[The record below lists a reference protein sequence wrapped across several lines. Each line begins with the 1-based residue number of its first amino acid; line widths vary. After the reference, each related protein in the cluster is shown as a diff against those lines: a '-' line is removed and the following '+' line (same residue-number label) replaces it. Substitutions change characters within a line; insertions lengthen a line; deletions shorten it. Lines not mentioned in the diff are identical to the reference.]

1 MYNSEYLNFVA
12 KQHLPKEHHNIIEKL
27 AEIIPE
33 SGRLERPITEIAS
46 KLGCSEEKLAEI
58 IDLLFNVKPVLI
70 KKEGDILIFDYEE
83 SKINYVRHLRN
94 AMSNIGLQ
102 DL

>member
-12 KQHLPKEHHNIIEKL
+12 KQHLPEDHHEILEKL
-27 AEIIPE
+27 AEIVPE
-33 SGRLERPITEIAS
+33 SGILEKPIPEIAHE
-46 KLGCSEEKLAEI
+46 LGCSGDKLIEI
-58 IDLLFNVKPVLI
+58 IDLLFNVNPVLI